1 MYKTVIGLE
10 IHCEL
15 NTKSKLLCTCPNGF
29 NPEPNAHTC
38 PGCSGFPGALPDL
51 NRLAVDNT
59 IKAGLA
65 LGCTINKYFRFDR
78 KSYFYPDLPNGYQVS
93 QLEYPICTG
102 GGVDIETPAGR
113 KHIRLNRIHLEEDAG
128 KLVHSSAG
136 TLIDLNRCGVPLIEI
151 VTEPDLSNEGEA
163 LAFLEALKSIL
174 KFTGVSDCRME
185 KGNLRCDVNV
195 SVHKPAEPY
204 GVRTEMKN
212 LASFKAV
219 HRAIIYESARQIEAV
234 KNGEK
239 IVQETRRWDDVKAKS
254 FSMRSKENAHDYRY
268 FPDPSIHSVAVTE
281 EYIEGIRAKL
291 PKLPAQLRAELIAA
305 GLPEYDANV
314 LTGEKELTDL
324 FYSTLAG
331 YDNPKMISNWI
342 MTEVLRRTSGAE
354 DIDLKIPPARFAELL
369 RELNAKKIT
378 QAAARKL
385 FELYFNGEGR
395 GVEELVD
402 EYKLAAVSD
411 TGELSAIIDTIIA
424 ENPRSVADYLD
435 GNEKVISFFVGKVM
449 KATGGKA
456 DSGAVN
462 ELLRSKLK

>member
-15 NTKSKLLCTCPNGF
+15 NTKSKLFCTCPNGF

-38 PGCSGFPGALPDL
+38 PGCSGFPGAVPML
-51 NRLAVDNT
+51 NRSAVDNT

-102 GGVDIETPAGR
+102 GGVDIDTPAGK

-128 KLVHSSAG
+128 KLVHSSSG

-151 VTEPDLSNEGEA
+151 VTEPDISNESEA
-163 LAFLEALKSIL
+163 LAFLEALKAVL
-174 KFTGVSDCRME
+174 KFIGVSDCRME
-185 KGNLRCDVNV
+185 RGNLRCDVNV
-195 SVHKPAEPY
+195 SVHKPSEPY

-234 KNGEK
+234 KCGGK

-254 FSMRSKENAHDYRY
+254 FSMRSKENAYDYRY
-268 FPDPSIHSVAVTE
+268 FPDPAINSVAITD

-291 PKLPAQLRAELIAA
+291 PKLPAQLRAELLVI
-305 GLPEYDANV
+305 GLPEYDAKV

-324 FYSTLAG
+324 FYSTLAH
-331 YDNPKMISNWI
+331 YDNPKTISNWI
-342 MTEVLRRTSGAE
+342 MTEVMRRLSGAE
-354 DIDLKIPPARFAELL
+354 DIDLKLSPVRFAELL
-369 RELNAKKIT
+369 RALNDRDIT

-385 FELYFNGEGR
+385 FELYYTGEDR
-395 GVEELVD
+395 GVTELVD

-424 ENPRSVADYLD
+424 ENPRSVADYLG
-435 GNEKVISFFVGKVM
+435 GNEKALAFFVGRVM

-456 DSGAVN
+456 EAATVN
-462 ELLRSKLK
+462 ELLRARLK